1 MRKSLLLTLAL
12 LTASLTYLRA
22 QPYIDVRTFSLRDGL
37 AANVIS
43 SMGQTSDDMMWFGT
57 WNGLCFYDGYRFTT
71 YRDAPGGNDALSSN
85 RIASI
90 RPNSNGDVW
99 LTSYDHHLYL
109 FDTHHCRYVS
119 IDKLLSSKGYGPLT
133 FDRIFPLENGYTWI
147 TCDDNSNVTL
157 RINDKQIAESSDG
170 MAHGVPDGIQTFKG
184 IRIWRAKL
192 DAQSREWLQ
201 TSKGV
206 YRVSAKGGLTATA
219 RNAKGNPFAMAS
231 KKGFTD
237 SRHRTWIFS
246 EDIDGVIMTNGKT
259 SVRLQAKPRIP
270 SERTS
275 SSAPFFHE
283 DEHGTVWVVPNGG
296 TFSYYDEAAHR
307 LVPYPL
313 HTGEAAVACIPLIKR
328 SFVDNQ
334 NNLWFSGERNL
345 HLLNFH
351 RHRVSRIPVVLNQDV
366 RALCIDH
373 EGNIWAGDHE
383 GMLAVYSKDGSRK
396 GFISP
401 TGKLQ
406 QQPVAFATS
415 IYSLMQDSKGRMWVG
430 NKKGGLLC
438 IDKGKILSYKH
449 NDRDKWSLSH
459 DDVYDMMEDSHH
471 RIWIA
476 TYGGGIN
483 LVEEGQ
489 GKIRFLNANN
499 VLREHPRGA
508 FLMVRRLIRTSNG
521 AVIASSNGGLLTFA
535 DSFRSPRSLHFY
547 RTCHRNG
554 DTTSLASN
562 TVFQTLV
569 TRTGRIFVSIMGGG
583 LQEIVDRNL
592 LHDNLK
598 MKDVSG
604 IDANEGLVQSMVED
618 NDGVLWLVR
627 ETTIDRYDARQNKQ
641 FTFSSYDLGYNLE
654 FSEAKPLCSTD
665 GQVLMACNGSY
676 ISFLPK
682 DMTKSPFVPKI
693 VFTSVQ
699 YQGEDTP
706 VSILNTAELNVPS
719 SKRSLTIFFSALDYS
734 DNRLIRYAYKLEGSD
749 DKWNYVNGGH
759 SASFNHIPK
768 GHQRLL
774 VRSTNADGVWQ
785 ENTRVLNIYAHPTFW
800 ESWMG
805 WLLYIVI
812 GGGLVFLAMYVYAQN
827 QRIKMQGEMHDMMTQ
842 FFTNIG
848 HKLRTPLTLIGG
860 PVAEVM
866 HTERLTDKGK
876 ELLDMVRRNSENML
890 GLVNSM
896 LDYDHN
902 TDNYLVNDENVGL
915 TPSVPVGDGYKA
927 GASFDIKLLVV
938 EDNTDLRQFLFTILS
953 SDYSV
958 ITAENGQQG
967 LEKARAEI
975 PDFIISDVM
984 MPVMDGLAMVHE
996 LKQDKNTSHIPIII
1010 LSAKASMKDR
1020 LQGLREGIDD
1030 YITKP
1035 FSATYLKERVANI
1048 IARRQSLQQE
1058 VLAQLSTMQNSQFT
1072 IQDAEGV
1079 AETDAKDCQMAS
1091 HKARP
1096 FSPDD
1101 SRNETAKP
1109 KAQGGGYR
1117 LSSPVIIEEDKVMM
1131 AKLMDYLEK
1140 HIDDSNLRLD
1150 DMAAAVNLGRTV
1162 FYGKM
1167 KSIVGMAPVEFV
1179 RHIRMQRAEELIVKS
1194 KESFSQIAYAVGFS
1208 DPKYFSKCFRKETG
1222 MSPSEYRAKGVIED

>member
-12 LTASLTYLRA
+12 LAASLIHTHA

-43 SMGQTSDDMMWFGT
+43 GMGQTADDMMWFGT

-85 RIASI
+85 RIATI

-119 IDKLLSSKGYGPLT
+119 IDKLLSPRGYGPLT
-133 FDRIFPLENGYTWI
+133 FNKIFPLKNGHTWI
-147 TCDDNSNVTL
+147 TCDDNSNITL
-157 RINDKQIAESSDG
+157 RVNDKQIAEMADG
-170 MAHGVPDGIQTFKG
+170 KAGGGPDGILAFRD
-184 IRIWRAKL
+184 IRIRRAKL
-192 DAQSREWLQ
+192 DAQGREWLQ
-201 TSKGV
+201 TGKGF
-206 YRVSAKGGLTATA
+206 YRVSAKGGLTPVTLKT
-219 RNAKGNPFAMAS
+219 KGNPFATAA

-237 SRHRTWIFS
+237 SRHRTWIFP
-246 EDIDGVIMTNGKT
+246 EHTDGVIMTDGKT
-259 SVRLQAKPRIP
+259 TVRLQAEPRVP

-275 SSAPFFHE
+275 SAAPFFHE
-283 DEHGTVWVVPNGG
+283 DEHGTVWVVPKGG
-296 TFSYYDEAAHR
+296 TFSYYDEAARR

-313 HTGEAAVACIPLIKR
+313 HTGEAAVACIPLIKHC
-328 SFVDNQ
+328 FADNQ

-366 RALCIDH
+366 RALCIDK
-373 EGNIWAGDHE
+373 ESDIWAGDHE
-383 GMLAVYSKDGSRK
+383 GMLAVYGRDGNRK
-396 GFISP
+396 GFVSP

-415 IYSLMQDSKGRMWVG
+415 IYALMQDSRGRMWVG
-430 NKKGGLLC
+430 NKKGGLVC
-438 IDKGKILSYKH
+438 MDDGVVHHYTHDSH
-449 NDRDKWSLSH
+449 DKWSLSH
-459 DDVYDMMEDSHH
+459 DDVYDIMEDGSH

-476 TYGGGIN
+476 TYGGGVN
-483 LVEEGQ
+483 LVEEGKD
-489 GKIRFLNANN
+489 GVRFLNMNN
-499 VLREHPRGA
+499 VLRQHPRGA
-508 FLMVRRLIRTSNG
+508 FLMVRRLTRTPQG
-521 AVIASSNGGLLTFA
+521 VAVASTNGGLLTFA
-535 DSFRSPRSLHFY
+535 GSFSSPRSLHFY
-547 RTCHRNG
+547 KTCHRNG

-569 TRTGRIFVSIMGGG
+569 TRTGRIFVCIMGGG

-592 LHDNLK
+592 LHDNLTV
-598 MKDVSG
+598 KDAGG

-618 NDGVLWLVR
+618 NDGGLWLVR
-627 ETTIDRYDARQNKQ
+627 ESTIDRYDAGKDRQS
-641 FTFSSYDLGYNLE
+641 TFSSYDLGYNLE
-654 FSEAKPLCSTD
+654 FSEAKPLCTTD
-665 GQVLMACNGSY
+665 GHVLMACNGCF
-676 ISFLPK
+676 ISFQPQ

-706 VSILNTAELNVPS
+706 VSILNTSELDVPS
-719 SKRSLTIFFSALDYS
+719 DKRSLTIFFSALDYS

-749 DKWNYVNGGH
+749 DKWNYVEGGH

-768 GHQRLL
+768 GHLRLL

-785 ENTRVLNIYAHPTFW
+785 ENTRALNIYAHPTFW

-805 WLLYIVI
+805 WMLYIVT
-812 GGGLVFLAMYVYAQN
+812 GGGLIFLAMYMYAQN
-827 QRIKMQGEMHDMMTQ
+827 QRIKMQAEMHSMMAQ

-860 PVAEVM
+860 PVAEVA
-866 HTERLTDKGK
+866 HTEKLTDKGK
-876 ELLDMVRRNSENML
+876 ELLDMVQRNSENML

-902 TDNYLVNDENVGL
+902 ADNYLVSDGNAGL
-915 TPSVPVGDGYKA
+915 TPSAPMGDGHKA

-938 EDNTDLRQFLFTILS
+938 EDNSDLRQFLFTILS

-958 ITAENGQQG
+958 VTAEDGRQG

-1058 VLAQLSTMQNSQFT
+1058 VLAQLSTMQQSQFT
-1072 IQDAEGV
+1072 IPEAGGAGEAG
-1079 AETDAKDCQMAS
+1079 AKSRQTAGN
-1091 HKARP
+1091 KARP
-1096 FSPDD
+1096 LAPGEGRDEAS
-1101 SRNETAKP
+1101 KP
-1109 KAQGGGYR
+1109 KAQGGEYR

-1140 HIDDSNLRLD
+1140 HIDDSNLRLED
-1150 DMAAAVNLGRTV
+1150 LAAAVNLGRTV

-1167 KSIVGMAPVEFV
+1167 KSIVGMAPMEFV
-1179 RHIRMQRAEELIVKS
+1179 RHVRMQRAEELIVKS